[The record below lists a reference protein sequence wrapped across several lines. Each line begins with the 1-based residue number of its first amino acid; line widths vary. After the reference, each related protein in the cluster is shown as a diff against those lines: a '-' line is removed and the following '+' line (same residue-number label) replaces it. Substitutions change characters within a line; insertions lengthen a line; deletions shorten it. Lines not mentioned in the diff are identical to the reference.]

1 MITPTMALAGINFAS
16 EFLQGLKAAEASK
29 QYATQYANQAA
40 VARQNAATV
49 RQNGAINEDT
59 MRSSQRAE
67 VAEQRAAAGEAGMAE
82 SPTTALAVATT
93 AAKSEQNILT
103 ERYKVE
109 NEAENYLY
117 QARVADENAR
127 VQRKKARNLFTNSV
141 ISGIGNAF
149 SLM

>member
-1 MITPTMALAGINFAS
+1 
-16 EFLQGLKAAEASK
+16 
-29 QYATQYANQAA
+29 
-40 VARQNAATV
+40 
-49 RQNGAINEDT
+49 

-93 AAKSEQNILT
+93 AAKSEQNILN